1 MCTIYKAVLLM
12 IFLLPTQSYA
22 VGWPCIIFTN
32 LFMKTQVRE
41 LNDWPEVTHL
51 IHPRRSGTGLS
62 SLPPQSDPLSL
73 LLWSPELL
81 EPSRSWNG
89 LLLDSVESPCEL
101 HEGRVHVFCF
111 LLQSFELLSVWHVAD
126 TKQIGIISLLK
137 LEERGFVLAWPILPF
152 YIKN

>member
-51 IHPRRSGTGLS
+51 IHP
-62 SLPPQSDPLSL
+62 
-73 LLWSPELL
+73 
-81 EPSRSWNG
+81 PSW
-89 LLLDSVESPCEL
+89 
-101 HEGRVHVFCF
+101 
-111 LLQSFELLSVWHVAD
+111 
-126 TKQIGIISLLK
+126 QIGDQPLVPASPVQSPFPTFVISWALRTISIM
-137 LEERGFVLAWPILPF
+137 EWFTFWSSWVSMWASWGQSSCVLFPAAIPWTFKCLAHRRYKINRNYF
-152 YIKN
+152 IA